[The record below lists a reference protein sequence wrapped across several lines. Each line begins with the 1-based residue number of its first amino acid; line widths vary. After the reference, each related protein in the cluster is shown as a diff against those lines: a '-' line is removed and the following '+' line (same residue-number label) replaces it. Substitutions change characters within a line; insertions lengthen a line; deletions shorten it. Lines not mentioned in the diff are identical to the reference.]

1 MDVRKAFDTVSH
13 NILLQKLHHN
23 GIRGTAYKLLESYLS
38 FRNQFV
44 SVQNH
49 HSSLKPINIG
59 VPQGSIL
66 GPLLFLIYVNDIPN
80 SVSCNPR
87 LFADDTCLLVS
98 SPSLTILENEC
109 NKEMNK
115 LLIWFRANELQI
127 NPEKSAIIVIPSK
140 LNAQTANLS
149 IFYDECPIN
158 CFETS
163 KYLGVNLDN
172 KLNFKSHICIIEN
185 KVARSVG
192 ILSKPRYLF
201 PSSALLLLYY
211 SLIHPHLLFSLPL
224 WGNANQSNLNRLQRL
239 QNKAIRIISD
249 SKLRMSSNP

>member
-1 MDVRKAFDTVSH
+1 M
-13 NILLQKLHHN
+13 
-23 GIRGTAYKLLESYLS
+23 
-38 FRNQFV
+38 
-44 SVQNH
+44 QNH

-59 VPQGSIL
+59 VPQGSIV

-158 CFETS
+158 CF
-163 KYLGVNLDN
+163 
-172 KLNFKSHICIIEN
+172 
-185 KVARSVG
+185 
-192 ILSKPRYLF
+192 
-201 PSSALLLLYY
+201 
-211 SLIHPHLLFSLPL
+211 
-224 WGNANQSNLNRLQRL
+224 
-239 QNKAIRIISD
+239 
-249 SKLRMSSNP
+249 

>member
-1 MDVRKAFDTVSH
+1 MVTPKSHGPLLMDVCKAFDTVTH
-13 NILLQKLHHN
+13 NILLQKLYHY
-23 GIRGTAYKLLESYLS
+23 GIRGTAYKRLESYLS

-80 SVSCNPR
+80 SVTCNSRLFTNDTCLVVSSPPR
-87 LFADDTCLLVS
+87 LFTDDTCLVVS

-109 NKEMNK
+109 NKEINK
-115 LLIWFRANELQI
+115 LQTWISANKLQI

-140 LNAQTANLS
+140 LTAQTTNLS
-149 IFYDECPIN
+149 IFYNERPNN
-158 CFETS
+158 CFEFS

-172 KLNFKSHICIIEN
+172 KLNFKSHICTL
-185 KVARSVG
+185 KTQWPD
-192 ILSKPRYLF
+192 LSAF
-201 PSSALLLLYY
+201 
-211 SLIHPHLLFSLPL
+211 
-224 WGNANQSNLNRLQRL
+224 
-239 QNKAIRIISD
+239 
-249 SKLRMSSNP
+249 